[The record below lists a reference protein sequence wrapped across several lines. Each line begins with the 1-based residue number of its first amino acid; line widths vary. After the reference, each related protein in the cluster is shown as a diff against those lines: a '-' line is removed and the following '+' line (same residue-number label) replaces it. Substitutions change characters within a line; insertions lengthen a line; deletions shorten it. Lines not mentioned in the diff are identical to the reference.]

1 MNDVTRILSAVEQG
15 DRESAD
21 KLLPLVYDE
30 LRKLAGQRLAQE
42 QPGQTLQATALVH
55 EAYLRLVKPGV
66 GSQEAGGGTQR
77 SEVGS
82 QRSEAE
88 IPTPD
93 PRSPTPS
100 TYNSRGHFFGAAG
113 EAMRRILVERARQKA
128 GPVRGGNRPRVSLD
142 ACEVPDSRPAE
153 ILAVHEALDALANQS
168 PVQADLVTLRYFVG
182 MSHQEAAEALGIS
195 RATADRYWAYAKA
208 FLYAALEDAEDC

>member
-1 MNDVTRILSAVEQG
+1 MNQVTRILSAIQHG
-15 DRESAD
+15 DGQAAAE
-21 KLLPLVYDE
+21 LLPLVYQKLRE
-30 LRKLAGQRLAQE
+30 LAAERFRHEK
-42 QPGQTLQATALVH
+42 PGHSMQATALVH
-55 EAYLRLVKPGV
+55 EAYLRLVKQGV

-77 SEVGS
+77 SEVGG

-168 PVQADLVTLRYFVG
+168 PVQADLVKLRYFVG